1 MLRRPPRSTL
11 FPYTTLFRSPLRL
24 DRRLG
29 RTTINLDALDVLR
42 RREPCEVGGRLVAVE
57 VILRVAP
64 RWRPDHLGDAFVRNA
79 HLLDAAHRGEDVHQR
94 GGVGALDAL
103 LGQERSQ
110 ARLAPPLEVR
120 EAAYGP
126 GPLPFD
132 DA

>member
-1 MLRRPPRSTL
+1 MIRRPPRSTL
-11 FPYTTLFRSPLRL
+11 FPYTTLFRS
-24 DRRLG
+24 
-29 RTTINLDALDVLR
+29 
-42 RREPCEVGGRLVAVE
+42 
-57 VILRVAP
+57 
-64 RWRPDHLGDAFVRNA
+64 RNA

-120 EAAYGP
+120 EAAYGQ

-132 DA
+132 HDLGELVRKAFQFEVVLEHLVRLERRAPGAGDIPDRADLDHENPGVQVADGKLSD